1 MFHLMLDTGVCFIDV
16 AKNFFRPQH
25 SEVKVSR
32 QEAISEIVGDG
43 KSAGGEPCVVYRA
56 LRRLLCEACGSVIRE
71 EELFTRRPAPGQRIR
86 IMPRCCSCAPFIPEG
101 EGEKRR
107 PGLLDALI
115 QSHPLVAPWP
125 TPSDPG
131 KAAEAVERRL
141 GPALA
146 RGRRNRRT

>member
-1 MFHLMLDTGVCFIDV
+1 M
-16 AKNFFRPQH
+16 
-25 SEVKVSR
+25 SR
-32 QEAISEIVGDG
+32 QQAISEIVGDG

-56 LRRLLCEACGSVIRE
+56 LRQLLCEASGSVIRE
-71 EELFTRRPAPGQRIR
+71 GELFTRRLAPGQRVR
-86 IMPRCCSCAPFIPEG
+86 IMPRCRGCAPFIPEG
-101 EGEKRR
+101 DGAKRR

-115 QSHPLVAPWP
+115 QSHPLAAPWP
-125 TPSDPG
+125 MPSDPG